1 MKVNYYMLQLEVNK
15 TIEKRL
21 EPVFDSQKKLEVTAQ
36 MLLIDPVQQLDQR
49 LQVLELAVSGKNSK
63 QDRLNNLE
71 S

>member
-49 LQVLELAVSGKNSK
+49 L
-63 QDRLNNLE
+63 
-71 S
+71 

>member
-1 MKVNYYMLQLEVNK
+1 MLQLEVNK